1 MLNFHDELH
10 NCKQLPRVSGGIIKY
25 SCYIYSRTDQ
35 NALMQRRNFIKKSIA
50 IPAATLIPAS
60 ALISM
65 TEAEP
70 FTTTKAI
77 LPKRLQPGATLGLI
91 APGYAV
97 STEKLEEAIGYIK
110 DLGYQPYHTHRI
122 TGNHGYLSN
131 TDEERLAD
139 LHHMFENKEVDGIL
153 CIRGG
158 YGCTRI
164 LPKINWELIKNNPKV
179 FAGFSD
185 ITALLNTM
193 QQKTGLVCFHAPV
206 GTTLDTDYNRE
217 QFQKV
222 INGKGKNT
230 TLTPYPYHQEEKNYG
245 AEFTPYTICEGEAT
259 GILTGGNLSLLA
271 AMTGTPFEPDYTDKI
286 VFIEEIE
293 EEPYRIDRMLTQLR
307 QSASFN
313 RAKAIVLGIFNGCN
327 TARNPESFSLK
338 EVLTDRLAD
347 MNIPIA
353 YGLPIGH
360 IDENATLPLGVPVTV
375 DASKITVKILTNSV
389 I

>member
-1 MLNFHDELH
+1 ME
-10 NCKQLPRVSGGIIKY
+10 
-25 SCYIYSRTDQ
+25 
-35 NALMQRRNFIKKSIA
+35 RRNFIKKSIA
-50 IPAATLIPAS
+50 VPAASLLPAS
-60 ALISM
+60 TLMGMATPQDTIPESIL
-65 TEAEP
+65 
-70 FTTTKAI
+70 
-77 LPKRLQPGATLGLI
+77 LPKKLAPGATLGLI

-97 STEKLEEAIGYIK
+97 SSEKLQEAIGYVE
-110 DLGYQPYHTHRI
+110 DLGYKVYHTPRI
-122 TGNHGYLSN
+122 EGHYGYLSN

-139 LHHMFENKEVDGIL
+139 LHHMFSNPDVDGIL
-153 CIRGG
+153 CVRGG

-164 LPKINWELIKNNPKV
+164 LPHIDWELIKSNPKV

-193 QQKTGLVCFHAPV
+193 HEKTGLVCFHAPV

-217 QFQKV
+217 YFQKV
-222 INGKGKNT
+222 INGNT
-230 TLTPYPYHQEEKNYG
+230 EKVTLSPFPYHKEEKNYG
-245 AEFTPYTICEGEAT
+245 PEFTPYTICEGEAT
-259 GILTGGNLSLLA
+259 GILAGGNLSLLA
-271 AMTGTPFEPDYTDKI
+271 AMTGTPFEPNYTDKI

-307 QSASFN
+307 QSATFN
-313 RAKAIVLGIFNGCN
+313 KAKGVILGIFNGCN
-327 TARNPESFSLK
+327 TARNPDSFSLK
-338 EVLTDRLAD
+338 EVLTDRFGD

-375 DASKITVKILTNSV
+375 NASELTVKILKNSV